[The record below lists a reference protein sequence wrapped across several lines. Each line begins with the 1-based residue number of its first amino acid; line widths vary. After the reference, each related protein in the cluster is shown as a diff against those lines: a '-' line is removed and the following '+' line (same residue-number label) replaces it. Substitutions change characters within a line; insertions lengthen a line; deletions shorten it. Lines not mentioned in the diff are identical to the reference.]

1 MRGNFYRF
9 IKISDN
15 TWQGYGPGSVITFF
29 GEDAKIMDGW
39 NNYVTRYNRKN
50 PDSPIDRT
58 DYFNFMIE
66 ELW

>member
-9 IKISDN
+9 AKISDN
-15 TWQGYGPGSVITFF
+15 TWQGYGPGRAVTFT
-29 GEDAKIMDGW
+29 GEDAEIMNKW
-39 NNYVTRYNRKN
+39 NKYVIKVNKTH
-50 PDSPIDRT
+50 PESPIDRT